1 MFKIAYGAGHNK
13 FTKNRIPDGATEWV
27 LNDRV
32 ARYFE
37 KAAKGYPVELK
48 RVDHETEPVDL
59 RKRCKLAND
68 WGADFFLSIHHNAGI
83 NGGKGGG
90 IVVYTYTKVDKATKE
105 WQKEVYNIIILKK
118 RYPL

>member
-13 FTKNRIPDGATEWV
+13 FTKNRIPDGETEWV

-37 KAAKGYPVELK
+37 AAARSYPVELL

-59 RKRCKLAND
+59 
-68 WGADFFLSIHHNAGI
+68 
-83 NGGKGGG
+83 
-90 IVVYTYTKVDKATKE
+90 
-105 WQKEVYNIIILKK
+105 KK
-118 RYPL
+118 RYSADQLAEQERLKRLLDG